1 MNMSVQP
8 WQQAVIEFVTTE
20 SVPSIC
26 IYWQMKVIYGEEYV
40 DISTVYMELQML
52 MMESLNRSPD
62 TE

>member
-1 MNMSVQP
+1 
-8 WQQAVIEFVTTE
+8 VTTE
-20 SVPSIC
+20 SVLPID

-52 MMESLNRSPD
+52 MLKSLNRSPV